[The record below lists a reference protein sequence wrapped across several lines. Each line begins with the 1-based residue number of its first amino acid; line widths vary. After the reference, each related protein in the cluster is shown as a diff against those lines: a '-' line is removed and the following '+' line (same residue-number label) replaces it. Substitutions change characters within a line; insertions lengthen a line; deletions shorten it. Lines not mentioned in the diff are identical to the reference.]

1 MSAAIPFEY
10 NYDMHVLQS
19 SVTCTCTGFA
29 AGRATE
35 VAAGRDA
42 LAARLVAHL
51 SRTGR
56 RAAFP
61 AALPVGAPPHT
72 FIPAGGPRGFTAPA
86 FTRPVGTAKKN
97 SVPDPD
103 PNTGPD
109 PDPLVRGMDP
119 DPDPSIMKQKK

>member
-1 MSAAIPFEY
+1 
-10 NYDMHVLQS
+10 
-19 SVTCTCTGFA
+19 
-29 AGRATE
+29 

-72 FIPAGGPRGFTAPA
+72 FLSAGGTRGFTAPA
-86 FTRPVGTAKKN
+86 FTRPVGTATEKT
-97 SVPDPD
+97 SVRDPDLHPHPDPYVL
-103 PNTGPD
+103 GP
-109 PDPLVRGMDP
+109 PGSASGYVSHG
-119 DPDPSIMKQKK
+119 SGSG